1 MKKAILVCCIQVL
14 IVPGYF
20 SLTAQAQ
27 SAADVFQKSTP
38 LTWLGVDYSDARYI
52 GALEVGASQLD
63 DYAKV
68 INDLILREPKKYNL
82 PSAFDKESVG
92 SNLTYIEKANAAMN
106 TDKALSSD
114 AGDMKRYTLE
124 TITDR
129 VKSYK
134 LNESGIGLVFI
145 VEAMSKTHEES
156 PVWVTFV
163 DMKSGAVLF
172 SERVTGK
179 PAGFGFRNYWAG
191 AVYSTLKQIKGGL
204 YNKWKK
210 QYAK

>member
-1 MKKAILVCCIQVL
+1 MKKVILVCCLLVL
-14 IVPGYF
+14 IIPGYF
-20 SLTAQAQ
+20 SSRAVAQ
-27 SAADVFQKSTP
+27 SAAGVFQKNTP
-38 LTWLGVDYSDARYI
+38 LTWLGVDYSDVRYI
-52 GALEVGASQLD
+52 GTLEVGASQLD

-82 PSAFDKESVG
+82 TSAFDKDTVS
-92 SNLTYIEKANAAMN
+92 SNLTYIEKVNAAMN
-106 TDKALSSD
+106 TDKVLSTD
-114 AGDMKRYTLE
+114 AADLKRYSIE
-124 TITDR
+124 TITER